1 MSKKITDA
9 KIIEKLLETLRYSAN
24 AFALE
29 LEYKS
34 ASSIYHI
41 INGENSISTDMM
53 NRVSSKFPQVN
64 QMFMLKGEE
73 PILIDN
79 AKSIGQMNL
88 MGPNHATFDGVPST
102 LKNIESLL
110 EQILEKMNDGK

>member
-9 KIIEKLLETLRYSAN
+9 KIIEQLLEKLRYSAN

-53 NRVSSKFPQVN
+53 NRVSNKFPQVN

-73 PILIDN
+73 PILIDRS
-79 AKSIGQMNL
+79 KSIGQANL
-88 MGPNHATFDGVPST
+88 LGPRASSFDELPST

-110 EQILEKMNDGK
+110 EKILEKMDK